1 MRYTPHDYPTGTM
14 INCVM
19 VGGDGHGK
27 SYLRSPMDAH
37 GFKMMKRPALQPR
50 IFSDSDPEPLM
61 IDAETVYYEPFAEMW
76 NRQGFIRLF
85 AVRTSYTVESE
96 SFLLIADAMR
106 IAGVTHL

>member
-1 MRYTPHDYPTGTM
+1 MRNMPHDYPTGTM

-37 GFKMMKRPALQPR
+37 GFKMMKSRALQPR

-61 IDAETVYYEPFAEMW
+61 IDTETVCYEPFAEIW
-76 NRQGFIRLF
+76 NRGGFIRLF
-85 AVRTSYTVESE
+85 AVRTSRAPESE
-96 SFLLIADAMR
+96 SLLMIADALR